1 MNANQATKE
10 KTLPAM
16 NGNAVLAA
24 EPLDESAVLVEL
36 HDDDD
41 EADEARPLAAD
52 AAAAAESPAPERA
65 AEPPALPGAPGSADP
80 VRLYLREMG
89 HISLLT
95 REGEVEIA
103 RRIEEGE
110 DSLVREVLGT
120 THALVHVLGLA
131 EQLRADTVR
140 VRDLVRDDSE
150 EETETPDDDEPMKRR
165 FLAQRLAEVT

>member
-1 MNANQATKE
+1 
-10 KTLPAM
+10 
-16 NGNAVLAA
+16 
-24 EPLDESAVLVEL
+24 
-36 HDDDD
+36 
-41 EADEARPLAAD
+41 
-52 AAAAAESPAPERA
+52 RA

-89 HISLLT
+89 TISLLT

-131 EQLRADTVR
+131 EQLRTGAVR
-140 VRDLVRDDSE
+140 LRDLVLDDSE
-150 EETETPDDDEPMKRR
+150 EEPEPTDDDEPQRR
-165 FLAQRLAEVT
+165 R